1 MHRKGGAVPVL
12 EPQQK
17 SPDAAQA
24 ELIEG
29 IMDNLRR
36 VFKAINDRSKVA
48 KHIEG
53 LTIPQLWALKV
64 LAEYGPVR
72 VSELATRMYLH
83 PSTVVGILDRL
94 EAKKLAARERFAGDR
109 RVVNVGLTE
118 AGKALVKRPPAVP
131 SEMLLAGLETL
142 SARELRTVARG
153 LEIQVQL
160 LHAQALPPQLLLST
174 EVNVPR
180 RRLRVAPDGRADRP
194 ADTT

>member
-1 MHRKGGAVPVL
+1 MP
-12 EPQQK
+12 EPQST
-17 SPDAAQA
+17 SPEAAQA
-24 ELIEG
+24 KLIEG

-64 LAEYGPVR
+64 LSEHGPVR
-72 VSELATRMYLH
+72 VSELAARMYLH

-94 EAKKLAARERFAGDR
+94 EAKKLAVRERFDGDR
-109 RVVNVGLTE
+109 RVVNVGLTQT
-118 AGKALVKRPPAVP
+118 GKALVKRPPAVH
-131 SEMLLAGLETL
+131 SEMLLAGLESL

-153 LEIQVQL
+153 LEIQVRL
-160 LHAQALPPQLLLST
+160 LGAQALPPQLLLST

-180 RRLRVAPDGRADRP
+180 RALRAESSAAAPANGRRP
-194 ADTT
+194 SR